1 MVRFPAWILLAAL
14 AYTATVSAQP
24 GIAGTPAAP
33 AVEPPMTA
41 VAHSA
46 GLSVEGGVAGGVL
59 TLRVRRTSDPQPLKV
74 TDLAVRLDGRT
85 LPVMARTDGSYAAPL
100 KDVPPHAPG
109 KLEIIV
115 AHDGTLEALDGQLP
129 AGPPAAG
136 AGSGGGGG
144 GTLGALIHK
153 QMSWWIL
160 NVVIVLIGVIAVSRR
175 MS

>member
-14 AYTATVSAQP
+14 ACTAAVSAEP
-24 GIAGTPAAP
+24 GVAAAP
-33 AVEPPMTA
+33 AAAAPMIA

-85 LPVMARTDGSYAAPL
+85 LPVMARTDGSFAAPL

-136 AGSGGGGG
+136 AGSGGGG
-144 GTLGALIHK
+144 TLGALIHK